1 MPSIDI
7 GADLDVSGKVRL
19 GRSARSVLR
28 FRTRFARRAPAT
40 CAHWQPA
47 ARAQLGKNSMTPVW
61 GSPGAP
67 VLGPHNDPCLG
78 VSVLLQTVSCLTPI
92 LGSDPMARYTFVCS
106 HSRTHLHPSP
116 KGSSAWDVQPLIVG
130 RAAAPIEARIG
141 SKTSW
146 LEIPATRVKHIRSI
160 PFGACC

>member
-1 MPSIDI
+1 
-7 GADLDVSGKVRL
+7 
-19 GRSARSVLR
+19 
-28 FRTRFARRAPAT
+28 
-40 CAHWQPA
+40 
-47 ARAQLGKNSMTPVW
+47 MTPVW
-61 GSPGAP
+61 ESPGGP
-67 VLGPHNDPCLG
+67 VSGPHSDPCLG
-78 VSVLLQTVSCLTPI
+78 VSILLQTVSCLTPI